1 MSTVFFHN
9 VYVES
14 RGTAVGPLEA
24 KGPLQGMFDQTFDDL
39 YCFEK
44 NFEQAERRLSATAVD
59 AALRK
64 AGYQVS
70 DLDLVIAGDLMN
82 QLMSSHY
89 FARDLATPFLGM
101 YAACATSSLI
111 IGQAA
116 IWVEQQ
122 LARRVL
128 AFTSSHVAG
137 AERQFRFPN
146 EYGVQKKDTT
156 TSTVTGAGAVVLGR
170 KKTKI
175 AVKSF
180 TVGRI
185 VDWKYTNA
193 NDMGNA
199 MTPAAFD
206 TLTRHLKNCSH
217 TLQDYDCVATGD
229 LSSLGHGFLKDLLE
243 QDGYTNTE
251 VLCDCGL
258 KIYDIQE
265 QDVFCGGSGCACS
278 MLVSLTDLMNKI
290 EDGTYKRVLV
300 LATGALLS
308 PVAIQQKESI
318 PCIAHGIVYER
329 SDVAC

>member
-1 MSTVFFHN
+1 MDTIFFNH

-14 RGTAVGPLEA
+14 RATAVGPLEA
-24 KGPLQGMFDQTFDDL
+24 SGPLQGLFDETFQDL

-44 NFEQAERRLSATAVD
+44 NFEQAERRLLASAVD
-59 AALRK
+59 HALRK
-64 AGYQVS
+64 SGLQVS
-70 DLDLVIAGDLMN
+70 DIDVIVAGDLMN

-89 FARDLATPFLGM
+89 FGRDLSIPFVGM

-116 IWVEQQ
+116 IYVEQQ
-122 LARRVL
+122 LARRAL
-128 AFTSSHVAG
+128 AFTSSHVAC

-146 EYGVQKKDTT
+146 EYGIQKKDTT

-175 AVKSF
+175 ALKSF
-180 TVGRI
+180 TIGKI

-199 MTPAAFD
+199 MVPAAFD
-206 TLTRHLKNCSH
+206 TLQRHLKNCNH
-217 TLQDYDCVATGD
+217 TLNDYDCIVTGD
-229 LSSLGHGFLKDLLE
+229 LSELGSAFLKDLLTQE
-243 QDGYTNTE
+243 GYEHIEN
-251 VLCDCGL
+251 VSDCGL
-258 KIYDIQE
+258 RIYDVKS
-265 QDVFCGGSGCACS
+265 QDVFCGGSGPACS
-278 MLVSLTDLMNKI
+278 MIVSLTELLNKI
-290 EDGTYKRVLV
+290 EEGVFHRVLV

-329 SDVAC
+329 SDVSC